1 MRTFVAAL
9 YAAVTMIACSTQTAP
24 PVPHAGPPAAKPT
37 AKPSPPKPDP
47 SDLGDGTALGEPVRF
62 RNLTLVPIV
71 ATTAAVDDTDYLVL
85 DEGMRTHQV
94 KIRERDDADVNT
106 LTLTNKSARPLFVM
120 TGEVVIGGQQD
131 RIIGKNTI
139 VPPHTTQAV
148 PVFCVEHGRWSGRH
162 ADFASA
168 GVLAHQTLRAKAAF
182 DSQGDV
188 WDEVASKNAKRGLD
202 RGNDTGTYRGAAAA
216 QTTLADWDAAFD
228 RGLPRARQVGYAVAL
243 GGEVVAVDEFGGPA
257 LFAKLDRKLRRSYYA
272 EAQDAPAIE
281 GARAPTAADV
291 IAFLHRTDAAP
302 DEKTY
307 DTPEADTLD
316 RIGDLAAS
324 SKVMT
329 KPAAGAKAK
338 KVYESTTKYS
348 KKEASEPRGDAKMF
362 LEP

>member
-1 MRTFVAAL
+1 MRTMVAVL
-9 YAAVTMIACSTQTAP
+9 YGTLTLLGCSRADRDRAP
-24 PVPHAGPPAAKPT
+24 APAPAP
-37 AKPSPPKPDP
+37 APRPDP
-47 SDLGDGTALGEPVRF
+47 NDLGDGTALGAPVRF
-62 RNLTLVPIV
+62 HNLTLVPIV
-71 ATTAAVDDTDYLVL
+71 ATTATLDDTDYLVL
-85 DEGMRTHQV
+85 DEGMASHEV

-182 DSQGDV
+182 ESQGEV
-188 WDEVASKNAKRGLD
+188 WDEVASKNAERGLD
-202 RGNDTGTYRGAAAA
+202 RDNDTGTYRRAAAA

-228 RGLPRARQVGYAVAL
+228 RGLASAPRSRQLGYVVAL
-243 GGEVVAVDEFGGPA
+243 GGEVVAVDQFGGPA

-272 EAQDAPAIE
+272 EAQDAPPLE
-281 GARAPTAADV
+281 SSRAPTATDV
-291 IAFLHRTDAAP
+291 IAFLHRADAAP
-302 DEKTY
+302 AEKTY

-316 RIGDLAAS
+316 RIGDQAAS

-329 KPAAGAKAK
+329 KPVGAAKAK

-348 KKEASEPRGDAKMF
+348 KKEASE
-362 LEP
+362 

>member
-1 MRTFVAAL
+1 MRILVAAL
-9 YAAVTMIACSTQTAP
+9 YAAVTLIACSQREAAP
-24 PVPHAGPPAAKPT
+24 PVPHAAPPT
-37 AKPSPPKPDP
+37 AKPTPPKPDP
-47 SDLGDGTALGEPVRF
+47 SDLGDGTALGAPVRF

-71 ATTAAVDDTDYLVL
+71 ATTAAIDDTDYLVL
-85 DEGMRTHQV
+85 DEGMKSKQV
-94 KIRERDDADVNT
+94 KIRERDDADVNE
-106 LTLTNKSARPLFVM
+106 LTLTNRSARPLFVM

-168 GVLAHQTLRAKAAF
+168 GALAHQSLRTRAAF

-202 RGNDTGTYRGAAAA
+202 RDNDTGTYRGAARA

-228 RGLPRARQVGYAVAL
+228 RPPGARQVGYAVAL

-272 EAQDAPAIE
+272 EAQDAPEAE

-291 IAFLHRTDAAP
+291 IAFLHRTDAVPEA
-302 DEKTY
+302 KTY

-316 RIGDLAAS
+316 RIGDQAAS

-329 KPAAGAKAK
+329 KPTGAARAK

-348 KKEASEPRGDAKMF
+348 KKEASAPQGDAKMF